1 VTPYPAVLETEPNEQ
16 REQVSSGSDAPVL
29 FNGIISQ
36 PGDQDWFRFRGKKG
50 QTLQVAVFARRLR
63 SPLDSVIQVVNDQGK
78 PVADND
84 DGAGPDSSLNF
95 KPEEDG
101 NYFVLVRDHLKR
113 GGTSFVYC
121 LEIAPV
127 ASTLGLKIPEVARN
141 DTQTR
146 QYIAVPKGNRFA
158 TLVSVKRANFS
169 SDLEVKVD
177 DLLTGLR
184 LRSELMPA
192 KVEQWPLVF
201 RGIGRSGCRRKA
213 P

>member
-1 VTPYPAVLETEPNEQ
+1 P
-16 REQVSSGSDAPVL
+16 
-29 FNGIISQ
+29 
-36 PGDQDWFRFRGKKG
+36 
-50 QTLQVAVFARRLR
+50 
-63 SPLDSVIQVVNDQGK
+63 
-78 PVADND
+78 
-84 DGAGPDSSLNF
+84 
-95 KPEEDG
+95 
-101 NYFVLVRDHLKR
+101 
-113 GGTSFVYC
+113 SFVYC

-169 SDLEVKVD
+169 SDLEFKVD

-184 LRSELMPA
+184 LRSEPMPA

-201 RGIGRSGCRRKA
+201 EASAEAAVGGKLLDLTASASNGVTGHYRNDIELVQGPNNTS
-213 P
+213 